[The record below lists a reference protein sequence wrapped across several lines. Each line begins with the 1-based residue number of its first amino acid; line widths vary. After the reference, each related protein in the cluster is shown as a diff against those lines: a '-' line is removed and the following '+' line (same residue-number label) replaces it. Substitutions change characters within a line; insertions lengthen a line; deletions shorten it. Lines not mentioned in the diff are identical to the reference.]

1 MSRFQRNHNNAKKTL
16 TAEEFIVLFR
26 NTFKFANVGKIK
38 KSILLLI
45 FGLIDKN
52 HDGLISLA
60 EYLDW
65 VKRFLAV
72 DLNRGDE
79 FYLKE
84 DDDSIE
90 GGDIFEHESALVI
103 LPDPQQKKVTT
114 SKVTKFVFSNY
125 DLSDLVRK
133 RVWELLIPFDT
144 NKDLTFDEDEIH
156 KALVHLLKESEHE
169 LKYMTRNVFRYDKDG
184 DKNVTY
190 DELTNFCV

>member
-1 MSRFQRNHNNAKKTL
+1 M
-16 TAEEFIVLFR
+16 LFR

-38 KSILLLI
+38 KNILLLI
-45 FGLIDKN
+45 FGLIDNN

-72 DLNRGDE
+72 DLNRGEE

-156 KALVHLLKESEHE
+156 KALIHLLKESELE

>member
-1 MSRFQRNHNNAKKTL
+1 M
-16 TAEEFIVLFR
+16 
-26 NTFKFANVGKIK
+26 
-38 KSILLLI
+38 
-45 FGLIDKN
+45 
-52 HDGLISLA
+52 
-60 EYLDW
+60 
-65 VKRFLAV
+65 
-72 DLNRGDE
+72 
-79 FYLKE
+79 
-84 DDDSIE
+84 
-90 GGDIFEHESALVI
+90 VI

-114 SKVTKFVFSNY
+114 SKVIKFVFSNY

-156 KALVHLLKESEHE
+156 KALIHLLKESEHE